1 MTTMQTV
8 ETFIVEDSPLIRE
21 QLVTMLED
29 LTHVKVVGHAD
40 TERGAAAALAGAAQG
55 ATLVVV
61 DVILREGTG
70 LGLLRNAA
78 LHRDGRRFVVLTN
91 YATNDIRDEALR
103 LGADRVFDKSRQIDQ
118 LIDYC
123 EQLAS

>member
-1 MTTMQTV
+1 MV
-8 ETFIVEDSPLIRE
+8 DAFIVEDSPLIRE
-21 QLVTMLED
+21 QLMTLLED
-29 LTHVKVVGHAD
+29 LTPVKVVGHAD
-40 TERGAAAALAGAAQG
+40 TERGAAVALRGAARS

-78 LHRDGRRFVVLTN
+78 VHREGRRFVVLTN
-91 YATNDIRDEALR
+91 HATKAIREEALR
-103 LGADRVFDKSRQIDQ
+103 LGADRVFDKSHQIDQ

-123 EQLAS
+123 DRLAAA

>member
-1 MTTMQTV
+1 ML
-8 ETFIVEDSPLIRE
+8 EAFIVEDSPLIRE
-21 QLVTMLED
+21 QLMTMLED
-29 LTHVKVVGHAD
+29 LTPVKVVGYAD
-40 TERGAAAALAGAAQG
+40 TERSAVAALQG
-55 ATLVVV
+55 SALSATLVVV

-70 LGLLRNAA
+70 LGLLRNASV
-78 LHRDGRRFVVLTN
+78 HRDGRRFVVLTN

-123 EQLAS
+123 DQLAAA

>member
-1 MTTMQTV
+1 ML
-8 ETFIVEDSPLIRE
+8 EAFIVEDSPLIRE
-21 QLVTMLED
+21 QLSTMLED
-29 LTHVKVVGHAD
+29 LTPVKVVGHAD
-40 TERGAAAALAGAAQG
+40 TERGAASALQG
-55 ATLVVV
+55 SAKSATLVVV

-78 LHRDGRRFVVLTN
+78 VHVEGRHFVVLTN
-91 YATNDIRDEALR
+91 YATNDIREEALR

-123 EQLAS
+123 DQLAAA